1 VVLQLLELHQLSP
14 ERGSSCEIEEPP
26 AEAGGV
32 LKALGV
38 VVCSC
43 EIEEP
48 PAEAGGVSD

>member
-1 VVLQLLELHQLSP
+1 VKLKNHRLKP
-14 ERGSSCEIEEPP
+14 
-26 AEAGGV
+26 GGV